1 MSDSNKPMEMGLGEA
16 IGRLN
21 TLQSIIHTG
30 TATDEI
36 RTEYRMILDALN
48 VIRLQLGFDCN
59 DDGAPDTVDIFKASV
74 GTGCCRLI
82 DIPDL
87 PDRSKMSSRIKMDS
101 SRGRG

>member
-1 MSDSNKPMEMGLGEA
+1 MNEGKPLEMGLGEA

-21 TLQSIIHTG
+21 TLQGIIHSG

-36 RTEYRMILDALN
+36 RTEYQMILNALN

-59 DDGAPDTVDIFKASV
+59 NDGVPDTVEIFKESV
-74 GTGCCRLI
+74 GTGCCRLV
-82 DIPDL
+82 DL
-87 PDRSKMSSRIKMDS
+87 PSAPNRSEMVSSRISLDS